1 MFLFVSFCLLLS
13 HQPQTAPLRLTAMSP
28 SPLGATPVTAM
39 ALPGYLFLQPFQCC
53 SWHHL
58 FTFFF
63 LFVCLLTR
71 GRRSGGGEEEEKKKA
86 FHVFSC
92 CCVVQKTK
100 TTNNQTR
107 RAGNGNIGRK
117 SVKTQQTR
125 IEGHC
130 LSASFGGAF
139 TAAGATQ

>member
-1 MFLFVSFCLLLS
+1 MLQLASPFYISFC
-13 HQPQTAPLRLTAMSP
+13 
-28 SPLGATPVTAM
+28 
-39 ALPGYLFLQPFQCC
+39 
-53 SWHHL
+53 
-58 FTFFF
+58 
-63 LFVCLLTR
+63 LFVCLFINTRKKKWR
-71 GRRSGGGEEEEKKKA
+71 GRGGEKKKA